1 MTEEALKNEEF
12 HDDSPPEVIERA
24 RALGWKSKDEWKGNP
39 PPKGFQT
46 AKEYVERGETV
57 LPLINSQLAK
67 SNKELKE
74 ARQAFDDFKKES
86 LKTTER
92 NERMYKLAL
101 TQQRKQ
107 ITSEFEARKEAA
119 IEVGDKET
127 YRQIN
132 KEEKETLKEFDEEA
146 KEKVEEK
153 KEAKAELPKAV
164 EDWVASNPWFNTDD
178 ELRMVAV
185 ARHGKLLK
193 EKPGLTIEENL
204 DLVLKH
210 VKSKY
215 PEAFGIVEKDDDE
228 EEEKLSRG
236 SRVEGAGGRSSGGGG
251 RSAWSKLDAETQK
264 IADRLIKQ
272 DGVYLNKGETVEKNM
287 QQARER
293 YAAKYIEDF
302 GE

>member
-1 MTEEALKNEEF
+1 MTEALKEDF
-12 HDDSPPEVIERA
+12 QDDSTPEQVERA
-24 RALGWKSKDEWKGNP
+24 RALGWKSPKEWKGDP
-39 PPKGFQT
+39 PPNGFQK
-46 AKEYVERGETV
+46 ASEYAERGETV

-74 ARQAFDDFKKES
+74 AKQAFEDFKKES
-86 LKTTER
+86 LKTAER

-101 TQQRKQ
+101 NQQRKQ

-132 KEEKETLKEFDEEA
+132 KEEKETLKTFDEEA

-153 KEAKAELPKAV
+153 KDAKADLPKAV
-164 EDWVASNPWFNTDD
+164 EDWVASNPWFNSDD
-178 ELRMVAV
+178 ELRAIAV

-215 PEAFGIVEKDDDE
+215 PEAFGIEDDE
-228 EEEKLSRG
+228 EDKPSRG
-236 SRVEGAGGRSSGGGG
+236 SRVEGGSRGGSGSG
-251 RSAWSKLDAETQK
+251 RSAWSKVGPDVKAA
-264 IADRLIKQ
+264 ADKFIKN
-272 DGVYLNKGETVEKNM
+272 DGVYILKGETVEKNL
-287 QQARER
+287 QNARER
-293 YAAKYIEDF
+293 YAEDYLKEF